1 MRISDWSSDVCS
13 SDLLLMIPIVS
24 FYLMRD
30 WDRLVAWIAT
40 LIPPRVL
47 PRTRR
52 FALEAD
58 EVLGS
63 FIRGQLLVM
72 AALAT
77 IYSVGLTLTGLKLGL
92 IIGVIAGLLSFVPYL
107 GFVVG
112 FGAALIAMLVQTH
125 EWLPLLWICLVF
137 RSEEHTS
144 ELQSLLRISYAV

>member
-1 MRISDWSSDVCS
+1 MRISDWSSYVCS

-92 IIGVIAGLLSFVPYL
+92 KIGRASCRERVCQYV
-107 GFVVG
+107 
-112 FGAALIAMLVQTH
+112 
-125 EWLPLLWICLVF
+125 
-137 RSEEHTS
+137 
-144 ELQSLLRISYAV
+144 

>member
-1 MRISDWSSDVCS
+1 MAAN
-13 SDLLLMIPIVS
+13 LLMIPIVS

-92 IIGVIAGLLSFVPYL
+92 IIGVIAGLLRSVPYL
-107 GFVVG
+107 EIGRG
-112 FGAALIAMLVQTH
+112 S
-125 EWLPLLWICLVF
+125 C
-137 RSEEHTS
+137 R
-144 ELQSLLRISYAV
+144 